1 MKLTRKEIVSLSIR
15 LFLLNMIHSDRT
27 EVLLIVFVTSAREKF
42 EELHQILVW
51 SAFEV
56 ELLSVEQVILL
67 PDSS

>member
-15 LFLLNMIHSDRT
+15 LFLLKMIHSDRT
-27 EVLLIVFVTSAREKF
+27 EGLLIVFVTSAREKF